1 MKLRHLFSAALLFA
15 SFSANAELIHQYRLN
30 NSLVDDFGGPSLVAN
45 GGSFT
50 ADRYVFGA
58 NQGLTLNE
66 NLGSVYTIDFVYN
79 FSNQTSY
86 RKLIDYRNRT
96 TDNGVYTHTGRALFY
111 VSGTYGGTGTQM
123 LPNVDSQVTVTRDAS
138 GAMQAFVNK
147 ELMFSF
153 MDSGS
158 ALTFG
163 NIASFFMD
171 DGAVAGEASPGQV
184 DYIRTPRAI
193 ALEPALDALGKWAQC
208 NIKAR
213 DALMNTDVSTLM
225 WQMRG
230 LVFVIVILARAPRDT
245 LVVMRFSKKSRSLE
259 T

>member
-1 MKLRHLFSAALLFA
+1 MKLRHLLSATLLFA
-15 SFSANAELIHQYRLN
+15 SFSAHAELIHQYRLN

-50 ADRYVFGA
+50 ADRYVFGT

-96 TDNGVYTHTGRALFY
+96 SDNGVYTHTGRALFF
-111 VSGTYGGTGTQM
+111 VGGTYGGTGTQM

-138 GAMQAFVNK
+138 GAMKAFVNK

-171 DGAVAGEASPGQV
+171 DGAVGGEASPGQV
-184 DYIRTPRAI
+184 DYIPIFNNALSVAEVSALGSAI
-193 ALEPALDALGKWAQC
+193 APPEDSTEVPEPASGALVLAGLGLLGF
-208 NIKAR
+208 AR
-213 DALMNTDVSTLM
+213 RR
-225 WQMRG
+225 Q
-230 LVFVIVILARAPRDT
+230 RA
-245 LVVMRFSKKSRSLE
+245 S
-259 T
+259 

>member
-30 NSLVDDFGGPSLVAN
+30 NSLLDDFGGPSLVAN

-66 NLGSVYTIDFVYN
+66 NLGSAYTIDFVYN

-184 DYIRTPRAI
+184 DYIRI
-193 ALEPALDALGKWAQC
+193 FDNALSVSEVAALGPALAPPTDPTDVPEPASGALVLAGLGLLGF
-208 NIKAR
+208 AR
-213 DALMNTDVSTLM
+213 RR
-225 WQMRG
+225 Q
-230 LVFVIVILARAPRDT
+230 RA
-245 LVVMRFSKKSRSLE
+245 V
-259 T
+259 

>member
-30 NSLVDDFGGPSLVAN
+30 NSLVDDFGGPSLVGN

-96 TDNGVYTHTGRALFY
+96 SDNGVYTHTGRALFY

-123 LPNVDSQVTVTRDAS
+123 LPNVDSQLTVTRDAS
-138 GAMQAFVNK
+138 GAMKAFVNK

-163 NIASFFMD
+163 SIASFFMD

-184 DYIRTPRAI
+184 DYIRI
-193 ALEPALDALGKWAQC
+193 FNNALSVAEVAALGPAMAPPADPTDVPEPASGALVLAGLGLLGF
-208 NIKAR
+208 AR
-213 DALMNTDVSTLM
+213 RR
-225 WQMRG
+225 Q
-230 LVFVIVILARAPRDT
+230 
-245 LVVMRFSKKSRSLE
+245 RSA
-259 T
+259 

>member
-66 NLGSVYTIDFVYN
+66 NLGSVYTIDVVYN

-184 DYIRTPRAI
+184 DYIRI
-193 ALEPALDALGKWAQC
+193 FDNALSVSEVAALGPALAPPTDPTDVPEPASGALVLAGLGLLGF
-208 NIKAR
+208 AR
-213 DALMNTDVSTLM
+213 RR
-225 WQMRG
+225 Q
-230 LVFVIVILARAPRDT
+230 RA
-245 LVVMRFSKKSRSLE
+245 V
-259 T
+259 